1 MIHDR
6 HGEVLVVKVDSE
18 TLCVCVCVCVCV
30 CKRAGESLLP
40 HVDVATQIRAKGV
53 AEAGTRRQA
62 CACPLKW

>member
-30 CKRAGESLLP
+30 CASVQAKVSSPTLMLLRRYGPRAW
-40 HVDVATQIRAKGV
+40 
-53 AEAGTRRQA
+53 RRQVRGGRHA
-62 CACPLKW
+62 HVH